1 MSAGGTGMQSIPRA
15 GDGRN
20 ASIDVFRGLLVLLV
34 MLGHFSEISQ
44 RQNFL
49 TWLGFGFRMPV
60 FIGLTGYLFNLE
72 QARSMT
78 LPALFEKYYG
88 RLILPWLVACAVHLT
103 IIGAINWSTPFD
115 AIFRPPFHLWFVPV
129 MMAFI
134 FAARVCRLDPSRM
147 LAIAIP
153 ASIAAM
159 YIFGVGYNIE
169 QYQDWVPDHRYFT
182 YPIYF
187 TFGMWVAR
195 RPFDPS
201 LRDVPLLLA
210 LIGLFWWCRLYQHP
224 ARADEVAAELILC
237 VPLILLLPRVRHLA
251 LNLPLIASVGRDS
264 LFVYLWHPLIFG
276 IWASQGVYG
285 FPLLALSLM
294 TMLVAGA
301 VIARVPSLRDVLGVR
316 PADPQS
322 VDGLAQAPF
331 APLPERAG

>member
-1 MSAGGTGMQSIPRA
+1 MESIPHRA
-15 GDGRN
+15 SDGRN
-20 ASIDVFRGLLVLLV
+20 ASVDVFRGLLVLLV
-34 MLGHFSEISQ
+34 MLGHFSELSQ

-72 QARSMT
+72 QARSMR

-88 RLILPWLVACAVHLT
+88 RLILPWLVACAVHLALV
-103 IIGAINWSTPFD
+103 GAMDQFAPLS
-115 AIFRPPFHLWFVPV
+115 AVFRPPFHLWFVPV
-129 MMAFI
+129 MVAFI
-134 FAARVCRLDPSRM
+134 FAARACRLDPTRM
-147 LAIAIP
+147 LAIAVP

-169 QYQDWVPDHRYFT
+169 QYHAWVPDRRYFI

-201 LRDVPLLLA
+201 LRNVPVLIA
-210 LIGLFWWCRLYQHP
+210 LIGLFWWCRLYDHP
-224 ARADEVAAELILC
+224 LRAGEVAAELILC
-237 VPLILLLPRVRHLA
+237 VPLILLLPRIRQLD

-264 LFVYLWHPLIFG
+264 LFVYLWHPLVFG
-276 IWASQGVYG
+276 LWASQGVYG

-294 TMLVAGA
+294 SMLVAGA

-316 PADPQS
+316 AADPPAGTEPKPAHYAPS
-322 VDGLAQAPF
+322 PELAAP
-331 APLPERAG
+331 

>member
-1 MSAGGTGMQSIPRA
+1 MQSIPRA

-60 FIGLTGYLFNLE
+60 FIGLTGYMFNLE

-88 RLILPWLVACAVHLT
+88 RLILPWLVACAIHLT
-103 IIGAINWSTPFD
+103 IVGAINWSAPLN

-134 FAARVCRLDPSRM
+134 FAARACRLDPTRM
-147 LAIAIP
+147 LALAIP

-201 LRDVPLLLA
+201 IRDVPLLLA
-210 LIGLFWWCRLYQHP
+210 LIGLFWWCRLYEHP
-224 ARADEVAAELILC
+224 ARAAEVAAELILC

-276 IWASQGVYG
+276 IWASQGVSG
-285 FPLLALSLM
+285 LPLLALSLM
-294 TMLVAGA
+294 SMLAAGA
-301 VIARVPSLRDVLGVR
+301 VIARVPSLRNVLGVR
-316 PADPQS
+316 PADPPTLN
-322 VDGLAQAPF
+322 GLVQAQY
-331 APLPERAG
+331 APLPEQAG

>member
-1 MSAGGTGMQSIPRA
+1 MQSVSRA
-15 GDGRN
+15 GEGRN
-20 ASIDVFRGLLVLLV
+20 ASVDVFRGLLVLLV

-60 FIGLTGYLFNLE
+60 FIGLTGYMFNLE

-103 IIGAINWSTPFD
+103 IVGAIDWSAPLN

-134 FAARVCRLDPSRM
+134 FTARACRLDPTRM

-169 QYQDWVPDHRYFT
+169 QYQAWVPDHRYFT

-201 LRDVPLLLA
+201 IRDVPLLVA
-210 LIGLFWWCRLYQHP
+210 LIGLFWWCRLYEHP
-224 ARADEVAAELILC
+224 ARAGEVAAELILC

-251 LNLPLIASVGRDS
+251 LNLPLIAGVGRDS
-264 LFVYLWHPLIFG
+264 LFVYLWHPLVFG
-276 IWASQGVYG
+276 LWASIGLSG
-285 FPLLALSLM
+285 LPLLAFSLIS
-294 TMLVAGA
+294 MLAAGTA
-301 VIARVPSLRDVLGVR
+301 IAHVPRLREVLGVR
-316 PADPQS
+316 PPDPS
-322 VDGLAQAPF
+322 ARTGLIQMPYGPQA
-331 APLPERAG
+331 EQAG